1 LRANLFALP
10 VGANCVRPL
19 VFSICP
25 CYHHV
30 VVKRTRAVH
39 PAFSTKER
47 GDAMSVSDA
56 VSLISCFISLLSLL
70 ISVYLLG
77 RDQ

>member
-1 LRANLFALP
+1 MSTKKADSLAIRLLEFT
-10 VGANCVRPL
+10 
-19 VFSICP
+19 FIS
-25 CYHHV
+25 CYNHA

-39 PAFSTKER
+39 PAFVTAKER

-56 VSLISCFISLLSLL
+56 VSLIGCVLSLLSLL

-77 RDQ
+77 RDR